1 MQGLV
6 VIVDIYEQQHAA
18 DDSVGGAVRTDAL
31 RYAGVQARIA
41 NDRPSSD
48 VRIQGIKLPRTVRII
63 LFPDAYGAVQ
73 AEDIVVPRDGP
84 WANQRLKV
92 TGVQRSSLGAGDPRS
107 HIQLTA
113 IHTDYAPG
121 VP

>member
-6 VIVDIYEQQHAA
+6 NTVDIYNRAQAA
-18 DDSVGGAVRTDAL
+18 DDSVGGSVRSDVPRYLGVSARISNQRPPEAL
-31 RYAGVQARIA
+31 RA
-41 NDRPSSD
+41 
-48 VRIQGIKLPRTVRII
+48 QGITLPQVVEII
-63 LFPDAYGAVQ
+63 LYPDSYGAVQ

-84 WANQRLKV
+84 WANQRLRV
-92 TGVQRSSLGAGDPRS
+92 TGVQRSSLAVGDPRS

-113 IHTDYAPG
+113 VREQYAPG